1 MIIISDL
8 ITIKLEVE
16 KWANEFRLVIKLIC
30 LFFLL
35 KIIII
40 LFYAFYLQ
48 KFNPGETNR
57 ETTEH
62 DPQNAKKLRAPLMW
76 ALGPGQTVRWDP
88 PFISSSSKSCPCE
101 NVALVRVFRARRRGG
116 ARMGPHT
123 IPRLTGYLTRCTY
136 GLTEWL
142 P

>member
-40 LFYAFYLQ
+40 LFYAFYFQ
-48 KFNPGETNR
+48 KFNPGETNK

-76 ALGPGQTVRWDP
+76 ALSPGQTVKWAP
-88 PFISSSSKSCPCE
+88 PLSVRHQNLARAKTWRSCEFFARAGEAVP
-101 NVALVRVFRARRRGG
+101 VWVR
-116 ARMGPHT
+116 T
-123 IPRLTGYLTRCTY
+123 QSQD
-136 GLTEWL
+136 
-142 P
+142 